1 MTTRDLQAIS
11 DQLKQEA
18 LAVKKC
24 CFYGNQMQDQALK
37 GLTQT
42 LAQHHQQQYDRLYQY
57 LNGQN

>member
-11 DQLKQEA
+11 DQLKQEE

-24 CFYGNQMQDQALK
+24 CFYSSQMQDQQLK
-37 GLTQT
+37 GLAHT
-42 LAQHHQQQYDRLYQY
+42 LVQHHKQQYDRLFQY